1 MMADIDI
8 YETANLFKYH
18 TCCRKGWELDW

>member
-1 MMADIDI
+1 MADIDI

-18 TCCRKGWELDW
+18 TRCRKGWELDW